1 MTIAQMLLP
10 EFDQEVKNTRKL
22 LECVPDDKFD
32 YQPHEKSMT
41 LGRLA
46 AHVAQLPEYL
56 IGTLSHD
63 RLDFTGE
70 EKPFTPA
77 NRKEL
82 LEQFDKLSVQAR
94 ELLAKATDEDLAKV
108 WTLTYKGQQVF
119 SMPRTAVVRTMV
131 ISHTIHHRG
140 QLGVYLRLNN
150 IEFPGMYGPSADEMK
165 QWQAKSA

>member
-108 WTLTYKGQQVF
+108 WTLTYKGQQIF

>member
-1 MTIAQMLLP
+1 
-10 EFDQEVKNTRKL
+10 
-22 LECVPDDKFD
+22 
-32 YQPHEKSMT
+32 MT

-108 WTLTYKGQQVF
+108 WTLTYKGQQIF